1 MKKDNYLITIAIIFS
16 GALIAGSLIYST
28 GLKATNSGT
37 KNNDGNK
44 IITISDADLEN
55 NVIPSSG
62 VELPIRWNNLG
73 KQLVDAGVI
82 NANQFEEIYK
92 QREGLSDEYKKLL
105 YGKDNG
111 NIVITS
117 QNSGFILN
125 LFWALGLGNRNQ
137 ILENGEMANPQYG
150 GAQNFASTGG
160 WTLAKGDT
168 MNHYSKHEFI
178 KLTASEQLMVEEV
191 SKNIYRPC
199 CGNSTHFPDCNHGM
213 AMLGILELA
222 ASQGMSKEDMY
233 KMALIINSYWFP
245 QNYLIIAKYYNNRG
259 INWDKVDAKEVL
271 GINFSSAQG
280 YQKILS
286 QVSPPKVKSGGSC
299 GV

>member
-1 MKKDNYLITIAIIFS
+1 MKKDNYLITTAIIFS
-16 GALIAGSLIYST
+16 GILIAGSFIYSA
-28 GLKATNSGT
+28 GLKATSSGK
-37 KNNDGNK
+37 KNNSEDK
-44 IITISDADLEN
+44 VSTISDADLEDK
-55 NVIPSSG
+55 VIPLNG
-62 VELPIRWNNLG
+62 VELPIKWGDLG
-73 KQLVDAGVI
+73 KQLVDTGVI
-82 NANQFEEIYK
+82 DSKQFEEIYS
-92 QREGLSDEYKKLL
+92 QRGGLNDEYKKLL
-105 YGKDNG
+105 YGEDNG

-125 LFWALGLGNRNQ
+125 MFWAFGLGNKNQ
-137 ILENGEMANPQYG
+137 ILEKGEMANTQYG

-160 WTLAKGDT
+160 WTLASGDA
-168 MNHYSKHEFI
+168 MNHYSKHEFV
-178 KLTASEQLMVEEV
+178 KLTPEQQLLVEEV

-222 ASQGMSKEDMY
+222 ALQKMNKEDMY

-245 QNYLIIAKYYNNRG
+245 QNYLTIAKYYNNRG
-259 INWDKVDAKEVL
+259 ISWENVEAKEVL

-286 QVSPPKVKSGGSC
+286 QVDPPKVKSGGSC